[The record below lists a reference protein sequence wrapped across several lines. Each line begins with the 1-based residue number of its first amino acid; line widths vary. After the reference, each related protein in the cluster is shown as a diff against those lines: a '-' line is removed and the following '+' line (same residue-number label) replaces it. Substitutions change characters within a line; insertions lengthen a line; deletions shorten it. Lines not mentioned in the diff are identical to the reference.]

1 MAIYPQCSPQLVRD
15 LQERFGVLA
24 RKIIEYIM
32 AIVKLTHEQLAALQ
46 AVFSRPPA
54 ERVDWASFD
63 AAKAV
68 ILRTPLES
76 LELPESSEDEN
87 PAAIDA

>member
-1 MAIYPQCSPQLVRD
+1 M
-15 LQERFGVLA
+15 FA
-24 RKIIEYIM
+24 REIIEDIM
-32 AIVKLTHEQLAALQ
+32 AIVTLTHEQLAALQ

-54 ERVDWASFD
+54 ERVDWAAFD

-76 LELPESSEDEN
+76 LELSESSDDEN
-87 PAAIDA
+87 PAA